1 MDKISPKYQMQLI
14 KSIEQALWQEYG
26 SYKEML
32 QYILKWHETSSG
44 FNSYINYTENFK
56 VCYKD
61 NDEKN
66 IDVYSTLHGIDGETL
81 LKMAI
86 DLGVETPD
94 FIPSIPVF
102 RNEIKSNYQTA
113 SKTFEKAFKCIEND
127 PSTAIGLAN
136 SALESIVKEILQ
148 DKRLKIQY
156 NPKDTLYKLTQNI
169 LKAFGMFPSENIPM
183 EIKTICSNLLG
194 IGKSIE
200 DLRST
205 KTEFH
210 GKVNG
215 DYIVSESVF
224 VYLCF
229 NSICTVGL
237 FLLSYYKEIF
247 PKQQIEQP
255 ESIDDVLPF

>member
-1 MDKISPKYQMQLI
+1 MQLI

-94 FIPSIPVF
+94 FIPSI
-102 RNEIKSNYQTA
+102 YGA
-113 SKTFEKAFKCIEND
+113 
-127 PSTAIGLAN
+127 
-136 SALESIVKEILQ
+136 
-148 DKRLKIQY
+148 
-156 NPKDTLYKLTQNI
+156 
-169 LKAFGMFPSENIPM
+169 
-183 EIKTICSNLLG
+183 
-194 IGKSIE
+194 
-200 DLRST
+200 
-205 KTEFH
+205 
-210 GKVNG
+210 
-215 DYIVSESVF
+215 
-224 VYLCF
+224 
-229 NSICTVGL
+229 
-237 FLLSYYKEIF
+237 
-247 PKQQIEQP
+247 
-255 ESIDDVLPF
+255 

>member
-1 MDKISPKYQMQLI
+1 
-14 KSIEQALWQEYG
+14 
-26 SYKEML
+26 
-32 QYILKWHETSSG
+32 
-44 FNSYINYTENFK
+44 
-56 VCYKD
+56 
-61 NDEKN
+61 
-66 IDVYSTLHGIDGETL
+66 
-81 LKMAI
+81 
-86 DLGVETPD
+86 
-94 FIPSIPVF
+94 
-102 RNEIKSNYQTA
+102 
-113 SKTFEKAFKCIEND
+113 
-127 PSTAIGLAN
+127 
-136 SALESIVKEILQ
+136 
-148 DKRLKIQY
+148 
-156 NPKDTLYKLTQNI
+156 
-169 LKAFGMFPSENIPM
+169 MFPSENIPM

-224 VYLCF
+224 VYLFF

-247 PKQQIEQP
+247 PKQQIEQS